1 MELTRKE
8 FMLSA
13 AALSVVGCTTCGVG
27 SGSDF
32 KRKEGAGMLKG
43 ISPVISPDLLKDLAA
58 MGHGDEFV

>member
-32 KRKEGAGMLKG
+32 KR
-43 ISPVISPDLLKDLAA
+43 
-58 MGHGDEFV
+58 